1 MRLKTFEFFDPPSLA
16 DVLDLLGRFEG
27 RGKLIAGGTDLLV
40 QMKNHLLAPEK
51 VINLMRVPELKGL
64 EEKSGELRI
73 GALVSHGQMEN
84 APVLKGG
91 WEILSEAAR
100 KVGSVQIRHRG
111 TLGGNLC
118 NASPSADMAPPLLVL
133 GAEVNLAGT
142 RGGRRIP
149 LESFFLGPGNTA
161 IQPDEVLVEVFVP
174 EAPPHSRGA
183 FLKLGRRK
191 SLDLALVSVAVLLTL
206 DEDGVTCRRARIAL
220 GGVAPTP
227 LRAKQTEKALEGQ
240 RLDGPGMLRA
250 GQVAADECQPISDI
264 RASAIYRR
272 EMVRVLTERA
282 IKKCLGLPIPPTG
295 I

>member
-1 MRLKTFEFFDPPSLA
+1 MRVKTFEFFDPPSLA
-16 DVLDLLGRFEG
+16 HVLDLLGRFEG

-40 QMKNHLLAPEK
+40 QMKNHLLAPET
-51 VINLMRVPELKGL
+51 VINLMRVPELKGF

-73 GALVSHGQMEN
+73 GALVPHAQMEN

-91 WEILSEAAR
+91 REILSEAAR

-133 GAEVNLAGT
+133 GAEVNLAGG
-142 RGGRRIP
+142 RGERRIP
-149 LESFFLGPGNTA
+149 LESFFLGPGKTA

-174 EAPPHSRGA
+174 HAPPHSRGA
-183 FLKLGRRK
+183 FLKLGRRR
-191 SLDLALVSVAVLLTL
+191 SLDLALVSVAVLLTM

-227 LRAKQTEKALEGQ
+227 LRAKETEKALDGQ
-240 RLDGPGMLRA
+240 RLDEAGIRRA
-250 GQVAADECQPISDI
+250 GEVASAECQPISDI
-264 RASAIYRR
+264 RASAEYRR

>member
-1 MRLKTFEFFDPPSLA
+1 MRIKKFEFFDPPSLA
-16 DVLDLLGRFEG
+16 GVLELLERFEG

-51 VINLMRVPELKGL
+51 VINLMNVPELKGL
-64 EEKSGELRI
+64 EERGGELRI
-73 GALVSHGQMEN
+73 GALVHHAQLDNS
-84 APVLKGG
+84 PFLKGG
-91 WEILSEAAR
+91 WEVLSEAAR

-118 NASPSADMAPPLLVL
+118 NASPSADTAPPLLVL
-133 GAEVNLAGT
+133 GTEVNLAGT
-142 RGGRRIP
+142 RGRRRLP

-161 IQPDEVLVEVFVP
+161 IRPDEVLVEVFVP
-174 EAPPHSRGA
+174 QTPPDSRVA

-191 SLDLALVSVAVLLTL
+191 SLDLALVSVAVLLTM
-206 DEDGVTCRRARIAL
+206 DQDGVTCRRARVAL

-227 LRAKQTEKALEGQ
+227 LSAKETEKALEGEK
-240 RLDGPGMLRA
+240 LDGA
-250 GQVAADECQPISDI
+250 GIRRGGEVARGECQPISDI
-264 RASAIYRR
+264 RASAEYRR

-282 IKKCLGLPIPPTG
+282 IKKCLGLSIPPTG